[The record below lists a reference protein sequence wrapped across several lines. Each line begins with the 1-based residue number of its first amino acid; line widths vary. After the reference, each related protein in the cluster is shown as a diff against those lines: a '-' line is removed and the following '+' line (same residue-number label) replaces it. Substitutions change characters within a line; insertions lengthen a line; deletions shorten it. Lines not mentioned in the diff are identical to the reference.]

1 MSQAKP
7 NESNGNGRILAI
19 IAYIIPVIGGIIGLA
34 TNRDNSLTRNHA
46 QQTIG
51 AVITLIVS
59 LIVWA
64 ITAYV
69 IAVIPVFRPII
80 VAVTYILIVL
90 GFIASLYYISKLNVN
105 KNDENRLRKMAKSRL
120 IAIVVVYVICAGIY
134 YLSQMAPNLVEFAVP
149 IVEGLLPLSEFF
161 MPVVLLLTLIFLGTD
176 IVPPN
181 MINWIGAVTI
191 INILTWLPIAAPALS
206 MALFA
211 LIIALILF
219 FIVNWIIGLIDALRG
234 NERTIPI
241 ANSITRRIF
250 GEQRKPRMV
259 EAQAM

>member
-134 YLSQMAPNLVEFAVP
+134 YLSQMAPNLVEFAVSLAHSFSYQRCT
-149 IVEGLLPLSEFF
+149 VSA
-161 MPVVLLLTLIFLGTD
+161 VKVLLIRT
-176 IVPPN
+176 
-181 MINWIGAVTI
+181 
-191 INILTWLPIAAPALS
+191 AL
-206 MALFA
+206 
-211 LIIALILF
+211 
-219 FIVNWIIGLIDALRG
+219 
-234 NERTIPI
+234 
-241 ANSITRRIF
+241 
-250 GEQRKPRMV
+250 KPW
-259 EAQAM
+259 